1 MVNNQNDPLYSRQV
15 IEFITVANEFCIF
28 SEKIND
34 YTRDDIITY
43 YLRIIPLLYLKGSLI
58 KDITP
63 ENPDNNERFVLEED
77 WENLLNAVRNK
88 LYPDDN
94 FWIAADPHDVD
105 TEAEKSSIS
114 ECIADI
120 YQDMKD
126 FIMLYQKNTRSAKE
140 NAVHEVFINYPGHW
154 GPALTKALYALHL
167 LYADTL

>member
-63 ENPDNNERFVLEED
+63 ENPDNNERFVLE
-77 WENLLNAVRNK
+77 K
-88 LYPDDN
+88 
-94 FWIAADPHDVD
+94 
-105 TEAEKSSIS
+105 TGKT
-114 ECIADI
+114 C
-120 YQDMKD
+120 
-126 FIMLYQKNTRSAKE
+126 
-140 NAVHEVFINYPGHW
+140 
-154 GPALTKALYALHL
+154 
-167 LYADTL
+167 